1 MQTISPF
8 TDALA
13 EMHWTKRIEVLLGM
27 VNEIHHGR
35 DETLRALHDE
45 AVSLGIDIIIVGGI
59 AVIQYGYRR
68 TTDDRDILVSYKNAK
83 RFGEHLWDHPD
94 WERLEIREYAFVYKP
109 TGMSVDFLVGMDLMS
124 LGQPYCFPEPSEV
137 EQGERFEDI
146 PMIGLHDLLFLK
158 VVAGRPK
165 DQVDVMELV
174 KLHLPEIE
182 PERILSKLDSS
193 DDERREFFLKVM
205 RDAPKELEGERRL
218 GQEKTLKSPGY
229 RPKRNTQPPAAPED
243 QPPQD

>member
-1 MQTISPF
+1 MLNEL
-8 TDALA
+8 TD
-13 EMHWTKRIEVLLGM
+13 
-27 VNEIHHGR
+27 GR
-35 DETLRALHDE
+35 DETMRALRDE
-45 AVSLGIDIIIVGGI
+45 SASLGIPFVIVGGV
-59 AVIQYGYRR
+59 AVILYGYER
-68 TTDDRDILVSYKNAK
+68 TTKDRDILVSYRDAK
-83 RFGEHLWDHPD
+83 RLGEHLWDHPD

-137 EQGERFEDI
+137 EIGGQFENI
-146 PMIGLHDLLFLK
+146 PLIGLHDLLFLK
-158 VVAGRPK
+158 VVAGRPR

-174 KLHLPEIE
+174 KLHLPEIQ
-182 PERILSKLDSS
+182 PERILSKLDPL

-229 RPKRNTQPPAAPED
+229 RPKRNTQPPVSPED
-243 QPPQD
+243 QPPQN